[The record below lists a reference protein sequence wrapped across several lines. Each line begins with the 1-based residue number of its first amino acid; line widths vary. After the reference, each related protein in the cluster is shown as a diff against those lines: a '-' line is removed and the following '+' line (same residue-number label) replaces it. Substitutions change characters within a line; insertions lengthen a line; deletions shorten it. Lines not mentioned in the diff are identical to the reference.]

1 MLWLWLGCQTTAVKD
16 CPAASNPHQC
26 IQESIQS
33 FEGTVEQ
40 ALELCDTLTDERL
53 KGECA
58 FLFSDEGKLTGELA
72 RNMCAA
78 ATPFEEDCLRHAA
91 ARDVEQNIYPNL
103 KLANP
108 TPMKVVPRIFGVVS
122 QYLPSEIA
130 EPMSRD
136 MMIRLQASKIEGS
149 FDISDCNGLTPSL
162 CAQVYIVAS
171 LGSRGQWSEH
181 VEEPWMSHCGTVLL
195 VEKATEWGWKSWT
208 NDVDATVQTAYQQL
222 CQALP
227 AANTDSSK

>member
-1 MLWLWLGCQTTAVKD
+1 MLWLWLGCQTTAVQD
-16 CPAASNPHQC
+16 CPVVSNPHQC
-26 IQESIQS
+26 IQQSIQS
-33 FEGTVEQ
+33 FEGTIDE
-40 ALELCDTLTDERL
+40 ALELCKTLNDERL
-53 KGECA
+53 AGECA

-72 RNMCAA
+72 RTMCAA

-91 ARDVEQNIYPNL
+91 ARDVEQNIYPDL
-103 KLANP
+103 RLSNP
-108 TPMKVVPRIFGVVS
+108 APMKLVPRIFGVVS

-136 MMIRLQASKIEGS
+136 MMIRLQASKIQGA
-149 FDISDCNGLTPSL
+149 FDANDCAGLTPSL
-162 CAQVYIVAS
+162 CAQVYIVGS

-181 VEEPWMSHCGTVLL
+181 VEEPWMKQCGTVLTPDT
-195 VEKATEWGWKSWT
+195 ASEWGWMAWT
-208 NDVDATVQTAYQQL
+208 SDVDATVQTAYGQL